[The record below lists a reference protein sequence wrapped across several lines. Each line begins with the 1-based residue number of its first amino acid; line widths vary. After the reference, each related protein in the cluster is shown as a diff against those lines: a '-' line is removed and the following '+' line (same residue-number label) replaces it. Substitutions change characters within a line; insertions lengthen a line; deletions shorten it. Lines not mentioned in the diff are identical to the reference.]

1 MKHFGKK
8 QFKIFKKYHKLE
20 TIIIRESA
28 VRFSSPESSLV
39 PKTGWNQLSVETF
52 AFQFEKRS
60 NFEDIFL
67 NFAMKKKI
75 DNNEDFSEMANLG
88 EDIPLICKN
97 SD

>member
-1 MKHFGKK
+1 MMAH
-8 QFKIFKKYHKLE
+8 E

-39 PKTGWNQLSVETF
+39 PKTGWNQLSGETV
-52 AFQFEKRS
+52 AFQFEKR
-60 NFEDIFL
+60 EILKIF
-67 NFAMKKKI
+67 FAMKKKI